1 MNDLERVEEVQT
13 QKLTTDEIVV
23 MCKRLAN
30 KYHMYHMKND
40 LVSEGVLA
48 IYERLAVKPDEYP
61 AKLYNIARG
70 AIYAYVNIKSR
81 ALAVPVNDTTMSVA
95 LGKVYNEGEE
105 WRKSTYSD
113 DGIDAIYD
121 ALEGSFEYN
130 NLDAQTEDCSEAY
143 EVKETLNKAFDLL
156 SEKES
161 KIIRLRYFEDKTQE
175 EVADI
180 YGVSQQSIGNW
191 EREALDKMAKV

>member
-1 MNDLERVEEVQT
+1 MEEVKT
-13 QKLTTDEIVV
+13 QKLKTDEIVI

-30 KYHMYHMKND
+30 KYHMYHMKDD

-48 IYERLAVKPDEYP
+48 IYERLVVNPEEYP
-61 AKLYNIARG
+61 AKLYNIAKG

-81 ALAVPVNDTTMSVA
+81 ALAIPVNDTTMAVA

-105 WRKSTYSD
+105 WRKSTYSEG
-113 DGIDAIYD
+113 GIDTIYD
-121 ALEGSFEYN
+121 ALQGASEYN
-130 NLDAQTEDCSEAY
+130 YLNAQTEDCSEDY
-143 EVKETLNKAFDLL
+143 EVKDTLDKAFMLL

-161 KIIRLRYFEDKTQE
+161 KVIRLRYFKGKTQE

-180 YGVSQQSIGNW
+180 YGVSQQAVGLW
-191 EREALDKMAKV
+191 EREALGKMSNV

>member
-1 MNDLERVEEVQT
+1 MEEVKA
-13 QKLTTDEIVV
+13 QKLTTDEIVI

-30 KYHMYHMKND
+30 KYHMYHMKDD

-48 IYERLAVKPDEYP
+48 IYERLAVNPDEYP
-61 AKLYNIARG
+61 AKLYNIAKG

-81 ALAVPVNDTTMSVA
+81 ALAIPVNRTTMAVA
-95 LGKVYNEGEE
+95 LGKIYNEGEE

-113 DGIDAIYD
+113 GGIDTIYD
-121 ALEGSFEYN
+121 ALQGASEYN
-130 NLDAQTEDCSEAY
+130 YLHAQTEDCSEDY
-143 EVKETLNKAFDLL
+143 EVKDTLDKAFMLL

-161 KIIRLRYFEDKTQE
+161 EVIRLRYLEEKSQE

-180 YGVSQQSIGNW
+180 YGVSHQSISLW
-191 EREALDKMAKV
+191 EREALIKMSKL

>member
-1 MNDLERVEEVQT
+1 MEEVKT
-13 QKLTTDEIVV
+13 QKLTTDEIVI

-30 KYHMYHMKND
+30 KYHMYHMKDD

-48 IYERLAVKPDEYP
+48 IYERLVVNPEEYP
-61 AKLYNIARG
+61 AKLYNIAKG

-81 ALAVPVNDTTMSVA
+81 ALAIPVNDTTMAVA

-105 WRKSTYSD
+105 WRKSTYSEG
-113 DGIDAIYD
+113 GIDTIYD
-121 ALEGSFEYN
+121 ALQGASEYN
-130 NLDAQTEDCSEAY
+130 YLNAQTEDCSEDY
-143 EVKETLNKAFDLL
+143 EVKDTLDKAFMLL

-161 KIIRLRYFEDKTQE
+161 KVIRLRYFKGKTQE

-180 YGVSQQSIGNW
+180 YGVSQQAVGLW
-191 EREALDKMAKV
+191 EREALGKMSNV